1 MLVKGI
7 KMEINKIIS
16 VVLSIILLNLFLFGQ
31 WVHAKNQQE
40 QDHSLDAHVHGLSE
54 ITLVFEAGILDIQ
67 LISPSVNLI
76 NFEHKPSNK
85 KEVAMIHSAKALLSN
100 AVLLFSFT
108 GGGCAPINTVVDVSS
123 LLKKDEDGHEHL
135 QKNHQKTDDEHG
147 EHASDENHTQVVA
160 NYRYRCEETLST
172 ITVRAFEQFSGI
184 DKIRAMWITDTK
196 QGVVMLSAKD
206 KVIRL

>member
-1 MLVKGI
+1 M
-7 KMEINKIIS
+7 
-16 VVLSIILLNLFLFGQ
+16 
-31 WVHAKNQQE
+31 VHAKNQQE
-40 QDHSLDAHVHGLSE
+40 QDLSLDAHVHGLSE
-54 ITLVFEAGILDIQ
+54 ITLVFEAGILEIQ

-100 AVLLFSFT
+100 AASIFSFSA
-108 GGGCAPINTVVDVSS
+108 GDCSLINTVVDVSG
-123 LLKKDEDGHEHL
+123 LMKTDEDGHAHL
-135 QKNHQKTDDEHG
+135 QK
-147 EHASDENHTQVVA
+147 NHTQVVA

-196 QGVVMLSAKD
+196 QGVVMLSAED